1 MHPRLTSRSVFLRST
16 QTEPGRYL
24 FTVAGN
30 IDSDEILSSHE
41 RLHDT
46 LRTLSERSDLRFG
59 KVIYITDYRSV
70 NLRLRSR

>member
-1 MHPRLTSRSVFLRST
+1 MFIRNT
-16 QTEPGRYL
+16 QTEPGRFL

-30 IDSDEILSSHE
+30 IDSDEIMASRE

-59 KVIYITDYRSV
+59 DVVYITDYR
-70 NLRLRSR
+70 

>member
-1 MHPRLTSRSVFLRST
+1 MLTFRSVFLHST

-41 RLHDT
+41 RLHDM

-59 KVIYITDYRSV
+59 EGELVYTTDYRQV
-70 NLRLRSR
+70 HLWLRES

>member
-1 MHPRLTSRSVFLRST
+1 MFIRNT
-16 QTEPGRYL
+16 QTEPGRFL

-30 IDSDEILSSHE
+30 IDSDEIMASCE

-59 KVIYITDYRSV
+59 DIVYITDYR
-70 NLRLRSR
+70 